1 MIQYDSIYIYITQ
14 YDTRNRNPAG
24 AKGFVQRIHRERS
37 KLEKWCS
44 HILYHVIIC
53 CPLVS
58 PFNLYNLSQ
67 FLKTIIHIYIYIV
80 SCNVTCFDCNVLLCR
95 AAGRW
100 VKRWFREM
108 FQSRCLSGRVSPLPS
123 CPKAALFPYAP
134 CCAIL
139 FRTFGSPTHR
149 SSFSPGQLGRI
160 SWS

>member
-1 MIQYDSIYIYITQ
+1 MIHVTGTRQGPRVLSSAFIVRGQSLKSDAVISCIMWSYAVHLSVPSIFITFLNFW
-14 YDTRNRNPAG
+14 R
-24 AKGFVQRIHRERS
+24 
-37 KLEKWCS
+37 
-44 HILYHVIIC
+44 
-53 CPLVS
+53 
-58 PFNLYNLSQ
+58 LSY
-67 FLKTIIHIYIYIV
+67 IYIYIV